1 MNLEN
6 LDSYSQ
12 LEVGDLVFE
21 RLAYDDACQV
31 SIFLG
36 FYLKNTKIDNM
47 LQKEFKNVRFTED
60 ELENF
65 ELAAQNNVDLSYYC
79 TPYYYTLARV
89 LVVTK
94 DEEKPLEQAILN
106 PSGTFAYIKNM
117 IEFMKEGNGAD
128 TQLHNTYSSSNS
140 LIYRIKGVIDK
151 EFIKNYIL
159 KLRLMGYLK
168 GSVSILTMED
178 ITNAL
183 KKCYLTRK
191 KEFLLERNKFKKVL
205 ENPVVREIVQY
216 GVYFSIVKKDGTKKY
231 FVCIGHRKE
240 DKAPVFLH
248 LPLDDKTDLQMLDSL
263 KMLGSLWIDRLI
275 TGRRIVVMTGK
286 KLYDTMIRLPEP
298 NYASITQSRYLTLK
312 NLIIEDIQ
320 I

>member
-1 MNLEN
+1 MNLEK
-6 LDSYSQ
+6 LDSYCQ

-21 RLAYDDACQV
+21 RLSYDDACQV
-31 SIFLG
+31 HIFLG
-36 FYLKNTKIDNM
+36 FYLKNTKIESM

-65 ELAAQNNVDLSYYC
+65 ELATQNNVDLSYYC

-94 DEEKPLEQAILN
+94 NEDKPLEQTILN

-117 IEFMKEGNGAD
+117 IEFMTSGNGAD

-140 LIYRIKGVIDK
+140 LIYRIKGVVDK

-168 GSVSILTMED
+168 GSVSILTRED
-178 ITNAL
+178 ITNTL

-191 KEFLLERNKFKKVL
+191 KYLLLERNNFKRVL
-205 ENPVVREIVQY
+205 EHPVVREIVQY
-216 GVYFSIVKKDGTKKY
+216 GVYFSIVKKDGTRKY
-231 FVCIGHRKE
+231 FVCLGHKKE
-240 DKAPVFLH
+240 DNAPVFLT
-248 LPLDDKTDLQMLDSL
+248 LPLEDKTDWQILDSL
-263 KMLGSLWIDRLI
+263 KKLGRVWLDRII
-275 TGRRIVVMTGK
+275 TGRRIVELKGK
-286 KLYDTMIRLPEP
+286 TLYDTMIRLPEP
-298 NYASITQSRYLTLK
+298 HYTSITQSRYLTLK
-312 NLIIEDIQ
+312 DLIIEDIQ
-320 I
+320 R